1 MVWKWV
7 KDNIIGDFALE
18 RRKYETKQ
26 SEIIEED
33 RRREA
38 KESGKA
44 DTHMNGMNF
53 NAIDVETANA
63 DRSTICQIGI
73 VHVRDGQIR
82 DRWVSLV
89 DPEDWF
95 DDWNVDIHGISE
107 ETVRGAPTLPE
118 LDDELRDRLG
128 ASVVVS
134 HTSFDRVAIERAME
148 KYSLDQPQLTW
159 LDSAKVVRRAWPDRY
174 SSSGYGLASVAHD
187 LGIVFR
193 HHDALE
199 DATAAAEIVIRAS
212 KETGLDITGWLQRT
226 AEPITPKMGKR
237 IEIGEANPHG
247 HLFGEAL
254 VFTGSLDM
262 TRKEATDLATQ
273 VGCKVQRNVTK
284 RTTLLVVGLQDK
296 SRLNGYTKSSKHRK
310 AETLIQKGA
319 GIQILSEKDFH
330 AIVSDTNS

>member
-7 KDNIIGDFALE
+7 KDNIIGDFAQE
-18 RRKYETKQ
+18 RRKFEAKQ
-26 SEIIEED
+26 SEKIEED
-33 RRREA
+33 RKRGA
-38 KESGKA
+38 KVSGKA
-44 DTHMNGMNF
+44 DTHMNGTNF
-53 NAIDVETANA
+53 DAIDVETANA

-118 LDDELRDRLG
+118 LHGELRDRLG
-128 ASVVVS
+128 APVVVS

-148 KYSLDQPQLTW
+148 KYNLGRPQLTW

-174 SSSGYGLASVAHD
+174 SRSGYGLALVAHD

-212 KETGLDITGWLQRT
+212 KEIGLDISGWLQRT
-226 AEPITPKMGKR
+226 SEPITPKSGKR
-237 IEIGEANPHG
+237 IEFGEVNPDG

-254 VFTGSLDM
+254 VFTGTLDM
-262 TRKEATDLATQ
+262 TRREAVGLATQ
-273 VGCKVQRNVTK
+273 AGCEVQRNVTK

-296 SRLNGYTKSSKHRK
+296 SRLVGYTKSSKHRK

-330 AIVSDTNS
+330 AILSDTRS

>member
-1 MVWKWV
+1 MVWKWIR
-7 KDNIIGDFALE
+7 DNMIGDFGQE
-18 RRKYETKQ
+18 HRKL
-26 SEIIEED
+26 
-33 RRREA
+33 EA
-38 KESGKA
+38 KQTEKIEDDRKREVRESGKA
-44 DTHMNGMNF
+44 DTLIDGMNF
-53 NAIDVETANA
+53 DAVDVETANA

-73 VHVRDGQIR
+73 VHVRGGQIR
-82 DRWVSLV
+82 DRWASLV

-95 DDWNVDIHGISE
+95 DVWNVDIHGISAE
-107 ETVRGAPTLPE
+107 AVRGAPTLPK

-134 HTSFDRVAIERAME
+134 HTSFDRVAIVRAME
-148 KYSLDQPQLTW
+148 KYRLGQPQWTW

-174 SSSGYGLASVAHD
+174 SRKGYGLASVAHD
-187 LGIVFR
+187 LGIAFR

-212 KETGLDITGWLQRT
+212 KETGLDISGWLQRT
-226 AEPITPKMGKR
+226 AEPITPKSGRR
-237 IEIGEANPHG
+237 IEIGDVKPDG

-254 VFTGSLDM
+254 VFTGTLEM
-262 TRKEATDLATQ
+262 TRQDVVDLATQ
-273 VGCKVQRNVTK
+273 AGCEVQRNVTK

-330 AIVSDTNS
+330 AILSDTRS

>member
-1 MVWKWV
+1 
-7 KDNIIGDFALE
+7 
-18 RRKYETKQ
+18 
-26 SEIIEED
+26 
-33 RRREA
+33 
-38 KESGKA
+38 
-44 DTHMNGMNF
+44 MNGLNF
-53 NAIDVETANA
+53 DAIDVETANA

-82 DRWVSLV
+82 DRWASLV

-118 LDDELRDRLG
+118 LDVELRGRLG
-128 ASVVVS
+128 AAVVVS

-148 KYSLDQPQLTW
+148 KYGLGQPRLSW
-159 LDSAKVVRRAWPDRY
+159 LDSAKVVRRVWPDRY
-174 SSSGYGLASVAHD
+174 SRKGYGLASVAHD
-187 LGIVFR
+187 LGIMFR

-199 DATAAAEIVIRAS
+199 DATAAAEIVVRAS
-212 KETGLDITGWLQRT
+212 KETGLDISGWLRRT
-226 AEPITPKMGKR
+226 AMPIAPKTGKR
-237 IEIGEANPHG
+237 IEIGDVNPDG

-262 TRKEATDLATQ
+262 TRQEATDLATQ
-273 VGCKVQRNVTK
+273 MGCEVQRNVTK
-284 RTTLLVVGLQDK
+284 RTTLLVVGLQET

-310 AETLIQKGA
+310 AEALIQKGA

-330 AIVSDTNS
+330 AFLNDTNP

>member
-1 MVWKWV
+1 
-7 KDNIIGDFALE
+7 
-18 RRKYETKQ
+18 
-26 SEIIEED
+26 
-33 RRREA
+33 
-38 KESGKA
+38 
-44 DTHMNGMNF
+44 MNGLNF
-53 NAIDVETANA
+53 DTVDVETANA

-73 VHVRDGQIR
+73 VHVRDGQIS
-82 DRWVSLV
+82 DRWASLV

-95 DDWNVDIHGISE
+95 DDWNINIHGISE
-107 ETVRGAPTLPE
+107 ETVKGAPTLLE
-118 LDDELRDRLG
+118 LDDELRGRLG

-148 KYSLDQPQLTW
+148 KYGLGQPRFTW

-174 SSSGYGLASVAHD
+174 SCRGYGLASVAHD

-212 KETGLDITGWLQRT
+212 EDTGLDITGWLQRT
-226 AEPITPKMGKR
+226 ATPVTPKRNKR
-237 IEIGEANPHG
+237 NQIGDGDPGG

-262 TRKEATDLATQ
+262 TRQEATDLATQ
-273 VGCKVQRNVTK
+273 AGCEVQRNVTK
-284 RTTLLVVGLQDK
+284 RTSLLVVGLQDK
-296 SRLNGYTKSSKHRK
+296 NRLNGYTKSSKHRK
-310 AETLIQKGA
+310 AETLIGKGA

-330 AIVSDTNS
+330 ALLRDTNN

>member
-1 MVWKWV
+1 
-7 KDNIIGDFALE
+7 
-18 RRKYETKQ
+18 
-26 SEIIEED
+26 
-33 RRREA
+33 
-38 KESGKA
+38 
-44 DTHMNGMNF
+44 MNGLNF
-53 NAIDVETANA
+53 NSIDVETANA

-73 VHVRDGQIR
+73 VHVRDGQIS
-82 DRWVSLV
+82 DRWASLV

-95 DDWNVDIHGISE
+95 DDWNIDIHGISE
-107 ETVRGAPTLPE
+107 ETVEGAPTLLE
-118 LDDELRDRLG
+118 LDNELRGRLR

-148 KYSLDQPQLTW
+148 KYGLGQPRFKW

-174 SSSGYGLASVAHD
+174 SCRGYGLASVAHD

-212 KETGLDITGWLQRT
+212 EETGLDITGWLQRT
-226 AEPITPKMGKR
+226 ATPVTPKRNKR
-237 IEIGEANPHG
+237 SQIGDGDPDG

-262 TRKEATDLATQ
+262 TRQEATDLANQ
-273 VGCKVQRNVTK
+273 AGCEVQRNVTK

-296 SRLNGYTKSSKHRK
+296 SRLNGYIKSSKHRK
-310 AETLIQKGA
+310 AETLIGKGA
-319 GIQILSEKDFH
+319 GIQILSENDFH
-330 AIVSDTNS
+330 AVLRDTNN